1 MRRTNINHVMLNE
14 GGAAVTKRWVRVFL
28 WICVILTAGMIYI
41 FSSQDGET
49 SSAISQ
55 GIIRMILE
63 QLSGF
68 FGEMP
73 EAQRM
78 EWLLKLDHLIRKAAH
93 MSEFALLGFFTLLLV
108 RSYRIRWEKRITW
121 CGCTLYAVSDELHQ
135 QFSVA
140 RVPDFMDV
148 CIDSLGV
155 CIGIGIALFGIW
167 MVHRQRCA
175 GKKEG
180 V

>member
-1 MRRTNINHVMLNE
+1 MKRTNINHVMHDK
-14 GGAAVTKRWVRVFL
+14 GGAVVTKRWVRVIL
-28 WICVILTAGMIYI
+28 WICVILTAGMIFL

-49 SSAISQ
+49 SGAISQ
-55 GIIRMILE
+55 GIIRMMLDYF
-63 QLSGF
+63 SRF

-73 EAQRM
+73 EM
-78 EWLLKLDHLIRKAAH
+78 ERQELLLTLDQLLRKAAH
-93 MSEFALLGFFTLLLV
+93 MTEFALLGFFMLLLV
-108 RSYRIRWEKRITW
+108 RSYRVRWAKLITW
-121 CGCTLYAVSDELHQ
+121 LGCTLYAVSDELHQ
-135 QFSVA
+135 QFSAGRVA
-140 RVPDFMDV
+140 DFRDV

-167 MVHRQRCA
+167 MVRRKRGT